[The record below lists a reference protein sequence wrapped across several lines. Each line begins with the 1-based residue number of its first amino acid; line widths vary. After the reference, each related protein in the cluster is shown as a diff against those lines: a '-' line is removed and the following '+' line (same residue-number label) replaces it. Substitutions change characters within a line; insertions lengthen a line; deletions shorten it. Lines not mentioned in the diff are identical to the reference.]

1 MDITKIAP
9 QIIQTEI
16 DGVKA
21 TCIVLGDTH
30 THLPGYLL
38 QGKSQIGFALKD
50 GLVNAIPWEG
60 IAIVDGMQCLRLP
73 SMPLYS
79 VWELADKRRGE
90 TLSFVRDFIQLL
102 GRMEESYISLESG
115 TIPLWR
121 MYGLDGGG
129 VFLLPPSLSSAIEAC
144 MGEQAREASFNDW
157 VHYDLHKP
165 YTLIDQ
171 MAQLLYLGA
180 TGRVPLANPD
190 TREDHCDILPL
201 RLLGTNLEPDLV
213 RLVDDVLHAKL
224 TEQRDLTG
232 NQQPQHALSW
242 LGDQLASMQWPGPVE
257 SRPDGDAISLFE
269 ERQRKRAARRR
280 FWRKRGWLV
289 VTITAIV
296 LAVGCFT
303 AGRIKQALTP
313 PYTYG
318 MSDEQIIAEYYA
330 AQSELDVQKLDASL
344 APHVKSPAELEVMN
358 LFVNRQ
364 TRQAYENI
372 NAIINV
378 NDWIAQGRPA
388 IGSSQG
394 LYGVTD
400 VQVTQTSADSYQVT
414 STIYTPFPYDEE
426 DETAKASAGHTLAFV
441 YTQKQDFTF
450 ATNKRGWRL
459 IASITNVDYRKVET
473 IEIPVTPDKPSQK
486 AQAANAAYSLASPA
500 K

>member
-1 MDITKIAP
+1 MDITNIAP
-9 QIIQTEI
+9 KIIQTEI
-16 DGVKA
+16 DGVKS
-21 TCIVLGDTH
+21 TCIVLGDTR

-38 QGKSQIGFALKD
+38 QGKSQVGFSLKN
-50 GLVNAIPWEG
+50 GLVTAISWEG

-102 GRMEESYISLESG
+102 GRMEENYISLESG

-121 MYGLDGGG
+121 MYGLEGGG

-144 MGEQAREASFNDW
+144 MGEQAREASFNNW

-201 RLLGTNLEPDLV
+201 RLLGTNLETDLV

-232 NQQPQHALSW
+232 NQQPQQALSW
-242 LGDQLASMQWPGPVE
+242 LGEQLATMQWPEHVE
-257 SRPDGDAISLFE
+257 SEPDAGAVSLFE
-269 ERQRKRAARRR
+269 ERQHKRASRRR

-296 LAVGCFT
+296 LSVGYFT
-303 AGRIKQALTP
+303 ASRIRQALTP

-372 NAIINV
+372 KAIINV
-378 NDWIAQGRPA
+378 NDWISQGRPA

-400 VQVTQTSADSYQVT
+400 VQIKQVSPDSYQVT
-414 STIYTPFPYDEE
+414 STIYTPFPYDDG
-426 DETAKASAGHTLAFV
+426 DETAKVRDGYTLAFV
-441 YTQKQDFTF
+441 YTQRQDFTF
-450 ATNKRGWRL
+450 ETNKRGWRL
-459 IASITNVDYRKVET
+459 IASITNVDYHKVET

-486 AQAANAAYSLASPA
+486 AQAANAAYSLMSPA